1 MSEGIFR
8 VSGQGR
14 SFLFGTVPVVIKLE
28 REDTDDAFALVEAEF
43 PAGLPGPPRHR
54 HPWHESFY
62 VLSGELQ
69 FTVGN
74 ELIRAGSGDFVHAA
88 PGVPHTY
95 ANPGSA
101 PAAALGLFAP
111 ARFLAA
117 LEEMAT
123 AFPSEGGPP
132 DMQRLQEIYAK
143 WGQEIVPLTAL
154 YGRSLSLHESGLM
167 SFPRRE
173 AQPDGMTDSVPNPG
187 P

>member
-8 VSGQGR
+8 PSGHGR

-28 REDTDDAFALVEAEF
+28 GEETSDAFALVEAKF

-69 FTVGN
+69 FTIGDEV
-74 ELIRAGSGDFVHAA
+74 IRAGSGDFVHAE

-95 ANPGSA
+95 ANRGSA
-101 PAAALGLFAP
+101 PSTALGLFTP

-132 DMQRLQEIYAK
+132 DMQRLQEIYTK
-143 WGQEIVPLTAL
+143 WGQEIVP
-154 YGRSLSLHESGLM
+154 
-167 SFPRRE
+167 
-173 AQPDGMTDSVPNPG
+173 
-187 P
+187 